1 MEVAASDQVA
11 GLWTKP
17 ATIEVSEKAKIDEVF
32 VEVSALLENTE
43 R

>member
-1 MEVAASDQVA
+1 VTKLQAC
-11 GLWTKP
+11 GLNRQR
-17 ATIEVSEKAKIDEVF
+17 IEVSEKATIDEVF